1 MKFEQF
7 TYTGSPWGATAPGW
21 TVFQSSS
28 GVGADTASVLKPYF
42 QFAHRPAGADASAGE
57 VDGQRLPVR
66 LAFAVN
72 PETGRRIVAQSLDAG
87 LRWYDRTRGRDYFAH
102 VFVESRS
109 GGGERGTSA
118 SFNPVALFLSPSFQT
133 EFPQEFR
140 DEALKIMN
148 GERTNGP
155 TPELPVVDSLDDILQ
170 NGRFSDDAL
179 FDRFP
184 AAAFGKLGGVVA
196 ALAAGKTTVYFDAT
210 KPEGIDAM
218 AAGVRLLP
226 LQLRMKLDFVTWIP
240 QNEIQKFPVATR
252 LAFVGTIREG
262 EKADPD
268 TGLYGTLPAGG
279 PEFKSREDVELFK
292 RMVDAGGTELTAGDF
307 DALVACWEVA
317 AGRNADAGAL
327 RRAAEFAGRFP
338 GMKDE
343 IAAGL
348 AAAFAD
354 YNYDALPRNMKLAG
368 VVAGYELGFDSFRS
382 DFPGSL
388 DDFVRDAA
396 LFSDALR
403 TLANDEARA
412 AFADAVFR
420 AARDSSDL
428 SGFADTL
435 RGCGGDVRRMAGTAA
450 RDGDFSKF
458 SASVDR
464 VDGIRQDASGG
475 RVAMDAAGA
484 ALAGI
489 DAAEDEYGAVFGDL
503 DGTRN
508 ALRYLRALDGL
519 TDAGDLQAF
528 ADEAAALGVDVA
540 KMRADVLD
548 RIKPCDVPADR
559 LAGMLDAFGAVGIG
573 REELL
578 ALAVESAARRGRAE
592 GAKDGERRAA
602 DAEKRAADAESR
614 RGVPVLLAAVAA
626 AVCLAAGF
634 AGGWFVRAFVA
645 PKASAAQ
652 SPSDDA
658 AQVLPSEPAVP
669 EEFGHLPQERWNE
682 EHDAGQASASQ
693 APVQPRP
700 DYQDYGARQND
711 AYHGRG
717 GPRRHSGEE
726 FGSPYP
732 TKSWQE

>member
-7 TYTGSPWGATAPGW
+7 TFTGSPWGATAPGW
-21 TVFQSSS
+21 TVFQNSS
-28 GVGADTASVLKPYF
+28 GIGAAEASVLKPYF
-42 QFAHRPAGADASAGE
+42 QFSNNPAESGE
-57 VDGQRLPVR
+57 ATAQIDGRQLPVR
-66 LAFAVN
+66 LVFARD
-72 PETGRRIVAQSLDAG
+72 PETGRRIIAQSLDAG
-87 LRWYDRTRGRDYFAH
+87 LRWYDQTRGRDYFAH
-102 VFVESRS
+102 VFVESAS
-109 GGGERGTSA
+109 GGGETPVSTA
-118 SFNPVALFLSPSFQT
+118 FNPVALFLSPSFQR
-133 EFPQEFR
+133 EFPEEFR
-140 DEALKIMN
+140 AEALRIMN
-148 GERTNGP
+148 GERANGP
-155 TPELPVVDSLDDILQ
+155 TPELPAIDSLEDILQ
-170 NGRFSDDAL
+170 NEWFSDYVL
-179 FDRFP
+179 FDRLP
-184 AAAFGKLGGVVA
+184 SAAVDKLGSVVS
-196 ALAAGKTTVYFDAT
+196 ALSGGNATIFFDAT
-210 KPEGIDAM
+210 KPEGIDAL

-226 LQLRMKLDFVTWIP
+226 LQLRMKSEFVTWIP

-262 EKADPD
+262 EKADLD
-268 TGLYGTLPAGG
+268 TGLYGTLQSGG

-292 RMVDAGGTELTAGDF
+292 RMVDAGGAELDAGDF
-307 DALVACWEVA
+307 DSLVSCWEVA

-412 AFADAVFR
+412 AFAAAVFQ

-435 RGCGGDVRRMAGTAA
+435 RGCGGDVRRIAGTSA
-450 RDGDFSKF
+450 RDGDFAKF

-464 VDGIRQDASGG
+464 VDGIRQDVSGG

-489 DAAEDEYGAVFGDL
+489 DAAEEEYGHVFGDL

-519 TDAGDLQAF
+519 TDSGDLQAF
-528 ADEAAALGVDVA
+528 ADEAAALGVDDA

-548 RIKPCDVPADR
+548 RIKPGDVPAER

-602 DAEKRAADAESR
+602 DAEKRAADAESH

-634 AGGWFVRAFVA
+634 AGGWFVRTFVV
-645 PKASAAQ
+645 PKAAAAQ
-652 SPSDDA
+652 SPSDDDA
-658 AQVLPSEPAVP
+658 PALSSEPAVS
-669 EEFGHLPQERWNE
+669 EEFGHLPLERWNE
-682 EHDAGQASASQ
+682 EYDAGKASASQ
-693 APVQPRP
+693 APVQPWP

-711 AYHGRG
+711 DSHGRG

-726 FGSPYP
+726 FGKSSP